1 MHGSEVKI
9 ASGFVYL
16 YLNIAEQLA
25 EGLLYSSSTFRE
37 IGLER
42 WFIYYLPGRGTL

>member
-25 EGLLYSSSTFRE
+25 EGLLYSSSTSGE

-42 WFIYYLPGRGTL
+42 WFICLLGRGTL